1 MRQQKDIYIIHELS
15 VGRMSNQKMCDNR
28 VLLYTVLPGMG
39 SAWTHWNVGGVTLLS
54 RSRGIGMGCLRR
66 GGDGERDR
74 DRDRCRDSGRG
85 GDRELLWYGRSLS
98 DGGDLDLDLNIQE
111 REIIV

>member
-1 MRQQKDIYIIHELS
+1 
-15 VGRMSNQKMCDNR
+15 
-28 VLLYTVLPGMG
+28 
-39 SAWTHWNVGGVTLLS
+39 
-54 RSRGIGMGCLRR
+54 MGCLRR

-98 DGGDLDLDLNIQE
+98 DGGDLDLDLNTQE
-111 REIIV
+111 EIIV